1 MMKCKDFNEFL
12 GEYLEGGLDEKTRST
27 FEAHLQIC
35 PPCYGYLDSY
45 KDVVKVGKA
54 CCQDPEAGVPDDVPQ
69 SLVNAILAA
78 RKAS

>member
-12 GEYLEGGLDEKTRST
+12 ADYLADELDDKTRSV

-45 KDVVKVGKA
+45 KDVVKMGKV
-54 CCQDPEAGVPDDVPQ
+54 CCHDPDALVANDVPE

-78 RKAS
+78 RRAT

>member
-1 MMKCKDFNEFL
+1 MIKCKEFNEFL
-12 GEYLEGGLDEKTRST
+12 GEYLDGTLDEKQRSI
-27 FEAHLQIC
+27 FEAHMQIC

-45 KDVVKVGKA
+45 KDVVRMGKA
-54 CCQDPEAGVPDDVPQ
+54 CCDDHECAPSDAPQ